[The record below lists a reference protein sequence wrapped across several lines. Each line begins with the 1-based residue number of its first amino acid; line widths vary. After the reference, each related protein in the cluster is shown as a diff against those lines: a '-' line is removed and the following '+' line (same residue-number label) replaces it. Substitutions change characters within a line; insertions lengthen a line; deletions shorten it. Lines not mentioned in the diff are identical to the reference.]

1 LQVVEELAFTH
12 IDQGYVDY
20 LGGKLA
26 EFVGKQIHLKPDVM
40 TDVDSEKTSYQ
51 SAGKQLSLPW

>member
-1 LQVVEELAFTH
+1 VVEELSFTH
-12 IDQGYVDY
+12 IDQGYLDY

-26 EFVGKQIHLKPDVM
+26 EFVGKQLHLKSTVI
-40 TDVDSEKTSYQ
+40 TDVDSEKRSYQ

>member
-1 LQVVEELAFTH
+1 VVEELAFTH

-20 LGGKLA
+20 LGAKLA
-26 EFVGKQIHLKPDVM
+26 EFVGNKFPFRWDVR
-40 TDVDSEKTSYQ
+40 TDVDSGERSHQ